1 MRILRITI
9 ETVDQ
14 ETHLKYPNDTSL
26 QWNQLLW
33 NFETVCYTMTV
44 PENLVEKGI
53 YKIIFEFGDY
63 PELEA
68 YIHQKGL
75 LFTDMPDSS
84 LRIIGIAGGFDVM
97 VSHEVV
103 HMQKYNKKMCI
114 DDPNYRLDKCRLE
127 YIKKVALSFRDL
139 INNEIKRIRDS
150 FYSLGKFI

>member
-1 MRILRITI
+1 
-9 ETVDQ
+9 
-14 ETHLKYPNDTSL
+14 
-26 QWNQLLW
+26 
-33 NFETVCYTMTV
+33 
-44 PENLVEKGI
+44 
-53 YKIIFEFGDY
+53 
-63 PELEA
+63 
-68 YIHQKGL
+68 
-75 LFTDMPDSS
+75 MPDSS